1 MSSPWY
7 PVNLRLA
14 GLPCLVVGGGPV
26 AAGKVTDL
34 LAAGAE
40 VTVVAPAVCSDL
52 AELAAR
58 GVIDLQ
64 QRPYDQRDLEGVWFA
79 VAATGDPA
87 VNAAV
92 RADGDALRVFVNAAD
107 DPDHCSAIRPAQ
119 LWRGDLLVTYS
130 TGGASPAVSKWLRR
144 RGEQLYGP
152 EYGELVALVAQVRR
166 ERMVRNLPTDPRGWQ
181 RALDSGILDL
191 VRQGRTSDAKELL
204 DACLSSSSA

>member
-14 GLPCLVVGGGPV
+14 GLPCLVVGGGSV

-34 LAAGAE
+34 LAVGAE
-40 VTVVAPAVCSDL
+40 VTVVAPVVCSDL
-52 AELAAR
+52 AELAAG

-64 QRPYDQRDLEGVWFA
+64 QRPYEQRDLDGVWFA

-92 RADGDALRVFVNAAD
+92 RADGDARRVFVNAAD

-119 LWRGDLLVTYS
+119 LSRGDLLVTFS

-144 RGEQLYGP
+144 QGERLYGP
-152 EYGELVALVAQVRR
+152 EYGELLALVAQVRR
-166 ERMVRNLPTDPRGWQ
+166 ERMSRNLPTDPRGWQ